1 MSAFSAHLDR
11 LLKQFDSESVGTT
24 KALTNK
30 ISAAVSHLSFGLL
43 VFLFWSGI
51 VAREK
56 KWKRNEK
63 KIEMEMEKSEVH
75 TSTLRR

>member
-56 KWKRNEK
+56 K
-63 KIEMEMEKSEVH
+63 
-75 TSTLRR
+75 